1 MFIGFKFLN
10 DFNCIYSCIYSV
22 VFIYWLTINQLLP
35 LSFISPEPV
44 TYLQGQSA
52 SNTNA
57 SMYIQM
63 QIYSLIP
70 LLSHINTA
78 FYTLGINT
86 GDHLKNIFQQPEKKS
101 PCVKS
106 RISLTKKKPLGR
118 PWWPVVKAL
127 HFQCRGRQFNPW
139 SGSEDPTCRLIQPE
153 RKKTSRDK
161 NYVRRWSLQYYL

>member
-1 MFIGFKFLN
+1 MFIWFKFLN

-22 VFIYWLTINQLLP
+22 VFIYWLTINQLLA

-44 TYLQGQSA
+44 TCLQGQSA
-52 SNTNA
+52 SYTNA

-70 LLSHINTA
+70 LLSHPNTA

-86 GDHLKNIFQQPEKKS
+86 GYDLKNTFQQPEKKS

-106 RISLTKKKPLGR
+106 TISLTKEKPLGR

-127 HFQCRGRQFNPW
+127 HFQCSGHQFNPW
-139 SGSEDPTCRLIQPE
+139 SGSEDPTCRLTQPE
-153 RKKTSRDK
+153 RIKTSRNK
-161 NYVRRWSLQYYL
+161 NYVRRCSLQHYL